1 MKYTKL
7 IILTFVLVL
16 ATLSYGVA
24 QDIGLESRLSNSS
37 LTVKNKIE
45 VYPNPAV
52 EFLIVQ
58 ISNSEMEN
66 VEFEM
71 YSLIGNKVIIKPEQI
86 GTDKYRI
93 SVKDFSSGYYFILVK
108 DEKKRFE
115 KALKFLKN

>member
-7 IILTFVLVL
+7 IILTFILVL

-24 QDIGLESRLSNSS
+24 QDIGLESRLSTSS

-71 YSLIGNKVIIKPEQI
+71 YSLIGNKIVIKPEQI

-108 DEKKRFE
+108 DE
-115 KALKFLKN
+115 

>member
-71 YSLIGNKVIIKPEQI
+71 YSLIGNKIVIKPEQI

>member
-7 IILTFVLVL
+7 IILTFIL
-16 ATLSYGVA
+16 AFAGLNQGFA
-24 QDIGLESRLSNSS
+24 QDIGLESRLNNTS
-37 LTVKNKIE
+37 LTVENKIE

-58 ISNSEMEN
+58 ISNSEMKN

-71 YSLIGNKVIIKPEQI
+71 YSLIGNKVVIKPEQI

-93 SVKDFSSGYYFILVK
+93 SVKDFSSGYYFLLVK

>member
-7 IILTFVLVL
+7 IILTFLL
-16 ATLSYGVA
+16 AFAGFNEGFT
-24 QDIGLESRLSNSS
+24 QDIGLETRLTNPS
-37 LTVKNKIE
+37 LSIKNKIE

-58 ISNSEMEN
+58 ISNSEMDN

-71 YSLIGNKVIIKPEQI
+71 YSLIGNKVVIKPEQV
-86 GTDKYRI
+86 GSNKYRI
-93 SVKDFSSGYYFILVK
+93 SVKDFSSGYYFLLVK
-108 DEKKRFE
+108 DDKKRFE